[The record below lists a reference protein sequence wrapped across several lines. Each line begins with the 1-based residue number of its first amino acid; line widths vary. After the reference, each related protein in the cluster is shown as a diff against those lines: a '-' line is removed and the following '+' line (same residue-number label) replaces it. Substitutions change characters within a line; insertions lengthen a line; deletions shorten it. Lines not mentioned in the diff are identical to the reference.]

1 MSGKKMSEP
10 LNSLLQRARRLHDMQ
25 AVKAV
30 KAVDSADVPRPG
42 FTERVLRRAQRERE
56 MRASPLF
63 TLERTALWASALA
76 ACVTFSLWIL
86 PENPQPLA
94 LEAAAQSWMEIP
106 GEDPIWGGL

>member
-1 MSGKKMSEP
+1 MNGKKMSDS
-10 LNSLLQRARRLHDMQ
+10 LNSLLQRARRLHDRQ
-25 AVKAV
+25 AAKDLDATE
-30 KAVDSADVPRPG
+30 VPRPG
-42 FTERVLRRAQRERE
+42 FSDRVLRRVHRERE
-56 MRASPLF
+56 IQASPLF
-63 TLERTALWASALA
+63 TLERAALWASALA